1 MYVIPLALLVGAAAG
16 LFVRGSTDYFLAT
29 RIVFWPIPAVGVAL
43 QALVASGLGVPYPIL
58 LTIVSMVLI
67 AITCSMN
74 LHLTGASII
83 LVGTILNLIPLVL
96 NGFVPVT
103 VNAIVKAGIADI
115 NSIDLVQLG
124 AVRAFE
130 TGEGTTLL
138 FLGAIVPIRWLNE
151 VFSFGD
157 LIVACGLANLGF
169 RVFFPL
175 RDTAS
180 YYDEAAEY
188 DLYRDAS
195 QPDPFE
201 GYEPDE
207 AMWSATDTNDL
218 SSAAEPMS
226 RPQPGLS
233 TLEGSAPLDPRE
245 EET

>member
-1 MYVIPLALLVGAAAG
+1 MYVIPLALLIGAAAG

-29 RIVFWPIPAVGVAL
+29 RVVFWPIPAVGVSI
-43 QALVASGLGVPYPIL
+43 QALVASGLGVPFPTL
-58 LTIVSMVLI
+58 LTVISMVLI
-67 AITCSMN
+67 LVTCSMN

-103 VNAIVKAGIADI
+103 VEAIMKAGIADSS
-115 NSIDLVQLG
+115 SIDLVQLG

-130 TGEGTTLL
+130 TGEETLV
-138 FLGAIVPIRWLNE
+138 FLGAVVPVRWLSE

-169 RVFFPL
+169 RMFFPL
-175 RDTAS
+175 RETAT
-180 YYDEAAEY
+180 YYDEASEY
-188 DLYRDAS
+188 DQYRDPS

-201 GYEPDE
+201 GYEPDD
-207 AMWSATDTNDL
+207 ATW
-218 SSAAEPMS
+218 SAAETHDLSTASESTS

-233 TLEGSAPLDPRE
+233 TLEGSALFDPPDE
-245 EET
+245 ES

>member
-1 MYVIPLALLVGAAAG
+1 MYVIPLALLAGAAAG

-29 RIVFWPIPAVGVAL
+29 RIVFWPIPAVGVAI
-43 QALVASGLGVPYPIL
+43 QALVASGLGVPFPTL
-58 LTIVSMVLI
+58 LTVISMVLI
-67 AITCSMN
+67 LITCSMN

-103 VNAIVKAGIADI
+103 VEAIVKAGIADS

-130 TGEGTTLL
+130 TGEETLV
-138 FLGAIVPIRWLNE
+138 FLGAIVPVRWLSE

-175 RDTAS
+175 RETAT
-180 YYDEAAEY
+180 YYDEASEY
-188 DLYRDAS
+188 DQYRDPN

-201 GYEPDE
+201 GYQPDDTT
-207 AMWSATDTNDL
+207 WSASGN
-218 SSAAEPMS
+218 A
-226 RPQPGLS
+226 RPFAS
-233 TLEGSAPLDPRE
+233 
-245 EET
+245 

>member
-1 MYVIPLALLVGAAAG
+1 MYVIPLALLAGAAAG

-29 RIVFWPIPAVGVAL
+29 RIVFWPIPAVGVAI
-43 QALVASGLGVPYPIL
+43 QALVASGLGVPFPTL
-58 LTIVSMVLI
+58 LTVISMVLI
-67 AITCSMN
+67 LITCSMN

-103 VNAIVKAGIADI
+103 VEAIVKAGIADS

-130 TGEGTTLL
+130 TGEETLV
-138 FLGAIVPIRWLNE
+138 FLGAIVPVRWLSE

-175 RDTAS
+175 RETAT
-180 YYDEAAEY
+180 YYDEASEY
-188 DLYRDAS
+188 DQYRDPN

-201 GYEPDE
+201 GYQPDDTT
-207 AMWSATDTNDL
+207 WSASDAQDL
-218 SSAAEPMS
+218 SPASEPSS
-226 RPQPGLS
+226 RSQPGLS
-233 TLEGSAPLDPRE
+233 TLEGSALVDPLDE
-245 EET
+245 ES

>member
-1 MYVIPLALLVGAAAG
+1 MYVIPLALLAGAAAG

-43 QALVASGLGVPYPIL
+43 QALVASGLGVPYPTL
-58 LTIVSMVLI
+58 LTIISMVLI

-103 VNAIVKAGIADI
+103 VSAIVKAGIADVD
-115 NSIDLVQLG
+115 SIDLVQLG

-130 TGEGTTLL
+130 TGEETLS

-157 LIVACGLANLGF
+157 LIVACGLVNLGF

-180 YYDEAAEY
+180 YYDEAAQY
-188 DLYRDAS
+188 DQYRDAS

-201 GYEPDE
+201 GYEADE
-207 AMWSATDTNDL
+207 AMWSAADTNDL
-218 SSAAEPMS
+218 SSASEPIS

-233 TLEGSAPLDPRE
+233 ILEGSAPFDPRE

>member
-1 MYVIPLALLVGAAAG
+1 MYVIPLALLMGAAAG

-29 RIVFWPIPAVGVAL
+29 RVVFWPIPAVGVAL
-43 QALVASGLGVPYPIL
+43 QALAASGLGVPFPTL
-58 LTIVSMVLI
+58 LTVISMVLI
-67 AITCSMN
+67 LVTCSMN

-103 VNAIVKAGIADI
+103 VEAILKAGIADS

-130 TGEGTTLL
+130 TGEETLV
-138 FLGAIVPIRWLNE
+138 FLGAIIPVRWLSE

-175 RDTAS
+175 RETAT
-180 YYDEAAEY
+180 YYDEASAY
-188 DLYRDAS
+188 DQYRDPH

-201 GYEPDE
+201 GYEPGDST
-207 AMWSATDTNDL
+207 WSASATKDL
-218 SSAAEPMS
+218 STANEPIS

-233 TLEGSAPLDPRE
+233 TLEGSAIFDPLDE
-245 EET
+245 ES